1 MVSLAEF
8 LGGIGLSVARCSVE
22 ACALIGLILLAQFAL
37 RNRLSPRWRHALWL
51 ILLVKLALP
60 WTPESRWSMY
70 NLVPSFSRE
79 ARSVEAGL
87 PLVASSLEAQGDVAP
102 LEPALREVVVADTE
116 NPSPVREVEAENA
129 QARE

>member
-8 LGGIGLSVARCSVE
+8 LGEIGLSVASCSVQ
-22 ACALIGLILLAQFAL
+22 ACALIGLILLAQFVL
-37 RNRLSPRWRHALWL
+37 RNRLAPRWRHALWL

-70 NLVPSFSRE
+70 NFVPSFSRE

-87 PLVASSLEAQGDVAP
+87 PLVASSQEISRDRMKNNYLTPRRSG
-102 LEPALREVVVADTE
+102 L
-116 NPSPVREVEAENA
+116 NK
-129 QARE
+129 